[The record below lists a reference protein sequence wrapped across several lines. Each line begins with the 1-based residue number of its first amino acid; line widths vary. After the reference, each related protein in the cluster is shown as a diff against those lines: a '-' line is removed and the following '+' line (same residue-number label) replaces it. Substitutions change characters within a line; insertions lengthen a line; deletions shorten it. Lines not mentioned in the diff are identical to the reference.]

1 METSTHTHTL
11 GIPEADRDFDG
22 YVARINARFAQID
35 ASTPLFRVKND
46 ALFEIYLSKLPD
58 RQYHNCSTCRQF
70 FKNYGGLATIT
81 PAGRVESVLWTHLD
95 DIPPYY
101 ARAVE
106 AVKEAVETSDIEA
119 VFRSDQRIY
128 GLPENMSKDGKRWT
142 HYAVTP
148 HRSRVYTRRGL
159 YVAQAIAAN
168 TQDFETVSRALGA
181 WRVATVQQC
190 VSLLASGAIKS
201 GVEKVDGNAKWLLE
215 LHRSIAS
222 GSNARRSRD
231 NQVWAAIA
239 AAPAGF
245 CHPRSSILGTLLD
258 DLEAGKSA
266 EQINRAFQAKTGG
279 LVYQRPQA
287 PPSDGT
293 IAQAE
298 KLFASMGLE
307 RSLARRTMRLEELD
321 HALWVPKP
329 VEVSAK
335 GKGIF
340 DSLRSEPKTPPKVVG
355 NEVIRI
361 TRVKFERDILPQA
374 ERIEVSVPY
383 HGNFIGLVTAVHEDA
398 PPLLQWD
405 REEARN
411 PVSWY
416 VYVNG
421 SGASQWR
428 LRGGTYVAVHAITEL
443 PCHWTG
449 RTPNKDD
456 RRILILDGCKDQK
469 LDSLSLFPSCLRGE
483 LHGVRSVI
491 EAYSN
496 RGVRMDIDGP
506 AAAGIVMTN
515 VPMRVHLAGGVVTTY
530 LVDRDE

>member
-35 ASTPLFRVKND
+35 SKTQLFRVKND
-46 ALFEIYLSKLPD
+46 ALFEIYLAKLPD

-70 FKNYGGLATIT
+70 FKQYGGLVTIT
-81 PAGRVESVLWTHLD
+81 PMGRVESVLWTHLD

-101 ARAVE
+101 MAAVE
-106 AVKEAVETSDIEA
+106 AVKEAVETSEISG
-119 VFRSDQRIY
+119 VFYSNDATY
-128 GLPENMSKDGKRWT
+128 GHRVTNDKARWT
-142 HYAVTP
+142 HYAVSP
-148 HRSRVYTRRGL
+148 HRSRIYTRRALDVG
-159 YVAQAIAAN
+159 QAIAGK

-215 LHRSIAS
+215 LHRNIAA
-222 GSNARRSRD
+222 GSNDRRSRD
-231 NQVWAAIA
+231 NKVWAAIA
-239 AAPAGF
+239 TAPAGF

-329 VEVSAK
+329 VEVSAR

-340 DSLRSEPKTPPKVVG
+340 DSLKSSPKTPPKVVG
-355 NEVIRI
+355 NGVIRI

-374 ERIEVSVPY
+374 ERIEAHVPY
-383 HGNFIGLVTAVHEDA
+383 HGDFIGLVTAVHEDA

-449 RTPNKDD
+449 HTPNKDD

-491 EAYSN
+491 EAFSQ
-496 RGVRMDIDGP
+496 RGVRTDVDGP
-506 AAAGIVMTN
+506 AAAGIVMTD
-515 VPMRVHLAGGVVTTY
+515 VQMRVHLAGGVVTNY